1 MTTRSEDILYAS
13 LTDIDALE
21 RLAKIGLDPEC
32 IPTET
37 MRPMVAWAL
46 DSYFTSGRRQS
57 PSREMLLEVWGQ
69 VLEDEEIVLIEEDV
83 EVDIIESAIDNL
95 KDLHAQYQ
103 WQNFIKES
111 ATDMAN
117 AAPTT
122 KVETLT
128 RITNDLFQVSA
139 RLQDNSNRADGY
151 TGYLQALADYD
162 TRIAGLGKTR
172 GMTFGI
178 DGVDRHTFGIHEGEQ
193 AILASGPK
201 VGKSYFLDRVA
212 LHEWINQKHDF
223 VLYTLENTVQMTM
236 NRIICLHLGINPR
249 AWLHGEVAEEKV
261 AQVRAFVADVM
272 PTLPANLHVLAPTRG
287 SRTPQMLVREARMLG
302 VTRMAID
309 QLTHVEH
316 PDPGRK
322 PRHELFNENVHE
334 FADLIKDGRDPIAL
348 LVAHQINR
356 EGVKAAAK
364 QGYLEMVHLAE
375 SAGVERAPDW
385 VFGLFQSSDERV
397 NRVAKFQTL
406 AARREDIKNWQI
418 QWDPETSRSRTLY
431 ELALG

>member
-1 MTTRSEDILYAS
+1 MTSRSEDILYAS
-13 LTDIDALE
+13 LTDIESLE

-32 IPTET
+32 IPTEE

-46 DSYFTSGRRQS
+46 DAYFASGRRQA
-57 PSREMLLEVWGQ
+57 PSREMLLQVWGQ
-69 VLEDEEIVLIEEDV
+69 VLEDTEIVLIEEDT

-95 KDLHAQYQ
+95 KDLHAQRE
-103 WQNFIKES
+103 WQTFIKTS

-117 AAPTT
+117 ASPTT

-128 RITNDLFQVSA
+128 RITNDLFKVTA
-139 RLQDNSNRADGY
+139 RLQDNSHRVDGY

-162 TRIAGLGKTR
+162 IRAADQGRTR
-172 GMTFGI
+172 GMVFGI
-178 DGVDRHTFGIHEGEQ
+178 EGVDQHTYGIHEGEQ

-201 VGKSYFLDRVA
+201 VGKSYFLARVA
-212 LHEWINQKHDF
+212 LHDWAVQGHDF

-236 NRIICLHLGINPR
+236 DRIVCLHLGISPR
-249 AWLHGEVAEEKV
+249 AWQRGQVDKEKV
-261 AQVRAFVADVM
+261 AQVREFVLDEM
-272 PTLPANLHVLAPTRG
+272 PSMPGTLHVLAPPRG
-287 SRTPQMLVREARMLG
+287 ARTPQMLIREAKMLG
-302 VTRMAID
+302 VTRVAVD
-309 QLTHVEH
+309 QLTHVEN

-322 PRHELFNENVHE
+322 PRHELVSENVHE

-385 VFGLFQSSDERV
+385 VFGLFQSGDERV